1 MDLYFKLEKLGNFY
15 NCEKRAWLD
24 NPLNLSNTR
33 TFNPS
38 KDRGRCREK
47 DFDRAFDAA
56 LSKLGGLRQ
65 SAKEYYSYLTYDSA
79 PWGSHEKMYAW
90 KLNTGKT
97 MSCQE
102 QSKNAVK
109 DILPDL
115 FPSNV
120 DWEAYGH
127 NESIKGKDYLI
138 R

>member
-1 MDLYFKLEKLGNFY
+1 
-15 NCEKRAWLD
+15 
-24 NPLNLSNTR
+24 
-33 TFNPS
+33 
-38 KDRGRCREK
+38 
-47 DFDRAFDAA
+47 
-56 LSKLGGLRQ
+56 
-65 SAKEYYSYLTYDSA
+65 
-79 PWGSHEKMYAW
+79 
-90 KLNTGKT
+90 LNTGKT